1 MVLEGES
8 LDDPQMIVNEFG
20 RYFGSLFTQPSFAPN
35 HQNHNNVNIC
45 LNITEFSEDEIVK
58 SIIRLKDS
66 CSSGHDQILVFFIKD
81 CNRVLAYPL
90 AKLFKLALST
100 SSFPD
105 V

>member
-1 MVLEGES
+1 MVLDVES
-8 LDDPQMIVNEFG
+8 LDNPQMIVNVFG
-20 RYFGSLFTQPSFAPN
+20 RYFGSVSTQPSLVPN
-35 HQNHNNVNIC
+35 HKNHNNVNTC

-66 CSSGHDQILVFFIKD
+66 CSSGRDQIPVFFIKD

-100 SSFPD
+100 
-105 V
+105 